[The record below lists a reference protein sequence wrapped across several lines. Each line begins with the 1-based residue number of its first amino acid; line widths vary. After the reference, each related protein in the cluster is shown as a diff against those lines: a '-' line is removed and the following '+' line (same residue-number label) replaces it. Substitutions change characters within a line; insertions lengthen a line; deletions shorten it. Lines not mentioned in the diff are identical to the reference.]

1 MPIVNGKRVLSSDPA
16 YQATLNERGGI
27 NRTPNPAQ
35 TNAGNNMQPT
45 VSADTLVNP
54 PPKVEP
60 PVPQVNTND
69 GSRTQG
75 IIDNVTTNTQG
86 FIQSESE
93 NAKRRDELAS
103 LMGDQTFDS
112 AGQRTQLNEQYNVP
126 ANLTRLT
133 DIQTQLT
140 KANTDS
146 NVQKTQI
153 ANAAG
158 QTLGQAQREVTQQDR
173 ENAVRN
179 AGLAAEAAVLQGSI
193 ETASTLINQA
203 MSDFYQDRTL
213 KNQNM
218 IQQLEYF
225 SGLADG
231 ETKQLIE
238 KERRVYEEDQK
249 KIQRVQTT
257 IDAALASGAANASD
271 MRTLTNPLTTDEE
284 KLALAQ
290 LIVASGAKQERDMD
304 LAIKATQLAKLREP
318 VVATR
323 ETSVVDVNGTKQLI
337 DTQTGDVIATFGA
350 DVSTDD
356 ISNARDIQ
364 FVNTVDTLKNHP
376 GMSKAV
382 GTTKLARFTPFKA
395 DVMTG
400 QVSDFVGSVEN
411 ITKQLTLNTFAEAKA
426 KGITFGAG
434 SEGEWKLLGESATKI
449 AQWRRE
455 RDDGSLYYE
464 TSENNMN
471 KELDTISNFGK
482 MDALRKGINPSDIGV
497 VRQEDGTYWT
507 KNSDN
512 TFTQLNVTNP

>member
-54 PPKVEP
+54 PPKVTP

-75 IIDNVTTNTQG
+75 LINNTIKGGQEI
-86 FIQSESE
+86 IQSTSE
-93 NAKRRDELAS
+93 NARKRDEYAALLGAE
-103 LMGDQTFDS
+103 TFDAS
-112 AGQRTQLNEQYNVP
+112 GMRTGLSQ
-126 ANLTRLT
+126 ATGLT
-133 DIQTQLT
+133 DAVKELRDVNSQIDTADALSNIQ
-140 KANTDS
+140 KS
-146 NVQKTQI
+146 QI

-158 QTLGQAQREVTQQDR
+158 QTIGQAQREITQEDR
-173 ENAVRN
+173 ENAIRN
-179 AGLAAEAAVLQGSI
+179 AGLAAKSATLQDNIDLAKDIVDS
-193 ETASTLINQA
+193 A
-203 MSDFYQDRTL
+203 MQDYYKDREL

-218 IQQLEYF
+218 IQQLDYF

-271 MRTLTNPLTTDEE
+271 MSTLTNPLTTDEE

-323 ETSVVDVNGTKQLI
+323 ETSVIDVNGTKQLI